1 MVGQFGYGLSAV
13 SYFFCVFFLGKR
25 NNVGL
30 SLIKETQFIC
40 LLPISRRFPPLPI
53 LVTQPRCAGFQH
65 VDAFAQLRHLV
76 SQDGILLSELFQFFV
91 FAHAST
97 LLACSLLCKPL
108 VLRVSYT
115 YSFSSNSP
123 FCRQKPTQEPANG
136 IPKAR

>member
-1 MVGQFGYGLSAV
+1 MSFANFSTISPPTHPGYATSLRISWAMEAIRGRRQMAVVALFGQL
-13 SYFFCVFFLGKR
+13 
-25 NNVGL
+25 
-30 SLIKETQFIC
+30 
-40 LLPISRRFPPLPI
+40 
-53 LVTQPRCAGFQH
+53 GFQH